1 MRRWGTALA
10 AMVLAGGALAATAGA
25 AGAVTPAAA
34 KSAAKAAA
42 CETGWGSGE
51 KTAQPAGHTPLGSI
65 RTGRHACYDRMVF
78 DVKGAT
84 AADRVGY
91 RVAYVDTLYQDGSGE
106 KIPVGGG
113 AILDIHVAAPSYDP
127 GTGGESYPGRAR
139 KPLPGVDVAGYQTF
153 RDTRFGAS
161 FEGET
166 QVGLGVRARLPFR
179 VFQTDGR
186 VVVDV
191 AHSWNAVR

>member
-1 MRRWGTALA
+1 MRRWGTALT

-34 KSAAKAAA
+34 GAAA
-42 CETGWGSGE
+42 CETGWGSGD

-106 KIPVGGG
+106 EIPVGGG

-139 KPLPGVDVAGYQTF
+139 KPLPGVNVAGYQTF

>member
-1 MRRWGTALA
+1 MRRWGTALT

-34 KSAAKAAA
+34 GAAA
-42 CETGWGSGE
+42 CETGWGSGD

-106 KIPVGGG
+106 EIPVGGG

-139 KPLPGVDVAGYQTF
+139 KPLPGVNIAGYQTF